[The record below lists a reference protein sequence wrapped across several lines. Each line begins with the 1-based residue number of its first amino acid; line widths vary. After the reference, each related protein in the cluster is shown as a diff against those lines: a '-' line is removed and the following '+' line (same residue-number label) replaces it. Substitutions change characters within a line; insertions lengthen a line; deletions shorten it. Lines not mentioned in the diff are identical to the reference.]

1 MPEQPKNRLL
11 TVLGAAFGVATIVG
25 TMIGAGILRSPG
37 DMAERLPTLPLF
49 FGVWVLAALYSFGG
63 ANALCELATMMPKS
77 GGQYNFVRHALG
89 PYPGFFVG
97 WNDWLSVAGS
107 ATGIAFVLG
116 ETWVALIPALAGFE
130 RAVGAAFIVGFTALM
145 WRNVKTGAVSQYITT
160 SLKAI
165 AFSVLIVGGF
175 VYAARNGIATAP
187 AVAAPAGA
195 ALLTALVVSL
205 QGTLYA
211 FDGWNGAIY
220 FTEEV
225 RDPGRNI
232 PRATFGG
239 LAATTIVYVLLLV
252 SFVIVIP
259 LPSLAGTDVAAS
271 SVALRIFGDYGET
284 VIRLVIVI
292 ALPSYINATL
302 PMASRVLYA
311 MSRDGMAPAA
321 ATRVNAGGTPTTA
334 LFVSAM
340 VALLFLFLEG
350 INAIF
355 AVLSFLFV
363 ASHVLSFSSVFVLR
377 NREPDAPRP
386 YRAWGHPL
394 TTALMLIGSL
404 SFLIGSVWGDP
415 KNGVIAVG
423 LVLASYPVY
432 YVISRRAT

>member
-1 MPEQPKNRLL
+1 MPEPTKNRLL
-11 TVLGAAFGVATIVG
+11 TVLGAAFGLATIVG

-37 DMAERLPTLPLF
+37 DMAERLPSAPLF
-49 FGVWVLAALYSFGG
+49 FGVWVVAALYSFGG

-97 WNDWLSVAGS
+97 WNDWISVAGS
-107 ATGIAFVLG
+107 ATGVAFVLG
-116 ETWVALIPALAGFE
+116 ETWAALFPVLKGME
-130 RAVGAAFIVGFTALM
+130 RAIGAAFIVGFTTLM
-145 WRNVKTGAVSQYITT
+145 WRNVKTGAVSQYVTT
-160 SLKAI
+160 SLKSL

-187 AVAAPAGA
+187 AVVAPSGLTLLAAF
-195 ALLTALVVSL
+195 VVSL
-205 QGTLYA
+205 QGALYA

-239 LAATTIVYVLLLV
+239 LGATTIVYLLLLV

-259 LPSLAGTDVAAS
+259 LPALAGKELAAAS
-271 SVALRIFGDYGET
+271 VASLVFGSSGET
-284 VIRLVIVI
+284 VIRLVIVVS
-292 ALPSYINATL
+292 LPSYINATL

-311 MSRDGMAPAA
+311 MARDGMAPAL

-334 LFVSAM
+334 LFVSM
-340 VALLFLFLEG
+340 VVALLFLVLPG
-350 INAIF
+350 INAVF

-363 ASHVLSFSSVFVLR
+363 ASHVLSFWSVFVLR
-377 NREPDAPRP
+377 AREPGTPRP
-386 YRAWGHPL
+386 WRAWGHPL
-394 TTALMLIGSL
+394 TTALMVFGSV
-404 SFLIGSVWGDP
+404 SFLAGSIWSDP
-415 KNGVIAVG
+415 KNGLIAVA
-423 LVLASYPVY
+423 LVAASYPMY
-432 YVISRRAT
+432 YVISRST

>member
-1 MPEQPKNRLL
+1 MAEPTKNRLL
-11 TVLGAAFGVATIVG
+11 TVLGVAFGLATIVG

-49 FGVWVLAALYSFGG
+49 FAVWVLAALYSFGG
-63 ANALCELATMMPKS
+63 ANALCELATMMPRS

-97 WNDWLSVAGS
+97 WNDWISVAGS
-107 ATGIAFVLG
+107 ATGVAFVLG
-116 ETWVALIPALAGFE
+116 ETWVKLLPALAGYE
-130 RAVGAAFIVGFTALM
+130 RAIGAAFIVGFTALM
-145 WRNVKTGAVSQYITT
+145 WRNVKTGAISQYITT
-160 SLKAI
+160 SLKSI

-187 AVAAPAGA
+187 AVAAPVGVT
-195 ALLTALVVSL
+195 LLTAFVVSL
-205 QGTLYA
+205 QGALYA

-239 LAATTIVYVLLLV
+239 LAATTIVYLLLLA
-252 SFVIVIP
+252 SFVMVIP
-259 LPSLAGTDVAAS
+259 LPGLAGQEVAAA
-271 SVALRIFGDYGET
+271 SVASLIFGASGET
-284 VIRLVIVI
+284 VIRLVIVLS
-292 ALPSYINATL
+292 LPSYINATL
-302 PMASRVLYA
+302 PMASRVLFA
-311 MSRDGMAPAA
+311 MARDGMAPAR

-334 LFVSAM
+334 LFVSMA

-377 NREPDAPRP
+377 AREPGTARP
-386 YRAWGHPL
+386 WRAWGHPV
-394 TTALMLIGSL
+394 TTALMVLGSV
-404 SFLIGSVWGDP
+404 SFLIGSIKVDP
-415 KNGVIAVG
+415 KNGLIAVL
-423 LVLASYPVY
+423 LVAASYPVY
-432 YVISRRAT
+432 RLIRPR